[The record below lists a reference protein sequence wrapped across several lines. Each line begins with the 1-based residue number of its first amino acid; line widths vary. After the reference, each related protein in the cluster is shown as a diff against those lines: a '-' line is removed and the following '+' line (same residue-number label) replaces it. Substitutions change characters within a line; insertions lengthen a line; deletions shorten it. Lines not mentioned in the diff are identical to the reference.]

1 MTVSSVKQPSQ
12 ASQIQDLVE
21 QAKRRAV
28 IDASKGTGVSTDIAS
43 QFRSGARAADDI
55 QGLSLGD
62 IARQDPVLAKA
73 LDSLHTALAAATGT
87 TGLKASDLD
96 PAAATGL
103 ERAIGT
109 LAGDLG
115 LDSGT
120 LRNLMFGTYG
130 AAQAGFSGSSGS
142 GSSGSS
148 SSGNNFSIAGGSSGS
163 GAISD
168 ASAQHV
174 GAGVFS
180 AGSPESAANKAA
192 ALAGIAGASAAQKS
206 FVIAI
211 GMQETTSFNPNDR
224 DKSKDG
230 NTDGSRNFSCFNMN
244 EAMLKDLGL
253 SQAQMVAL
261 NDPSNE
267 GQAAQVLLAAEKKY
281 GEDGFLCWHRGGASC
296 YNSYVASG
304 YKSMTEGSVGKPTWY
319 QQYYDAVYTAQNA
332 IAANPDLLTN
342 TTRVINPSTQ
352 SG

>member
-1 MTVSSVKQPSQ
+1 MTVSSVKQTSQ

-28 IDASKGTGVSTDIAS
+28 IDASKGIGVSSDVSA

-62 IARQDPVLAKA
+62 IARRDPVLAKA
-73 LDSLHTALAAATGT
+73 LDSLHTALAAATGA

-96 PAAATGL
+96 PAAAPDL
-103 ERAIGT
+103 ERTIAT
-109 LAGDLG
+109 LASDLG

-130 AAQAGFSGSSGS
+130 AAQAGVSGSNGS
-142 GSSGSS
+142 GNGSS
-148 SSGNNFSIAGGSSGS
+148 SSNNLSFAGGSSGS
-163 GAISD
+163 DSIS
-168 ASAQHV
+168 AAAAQRV
-174 GAGVFS
+174 GAGMFS
-180 AGSPESAANKAA
+180 AGSAESAANKAA
-192 ALAGIAGASAAQKS
+192 ALAGIAGASAAQKA
-206 FVIAI
+206 FVIAV

-224 DKSKDG
+224 DTSKDG

-253 SQAQMVAL
+253 SKAQMVAL

-281 GEDGFLCWHRGGASC
+281 GADGFLCWHRGGASC

-304 YKSMTEGSVGKPTWY
+304 YKSMTEGSVANPVWY
-319 QQYYDAVYTAQNA
+319 QTYYNAVYAAQNA
-332 IAANPDLLTN
+332 IKSNPDLLTN
-342 TTRVINPSTQ
+342 TTRVTDASTQ
-352 SG
+352 HG